1 MAKRKNEQEACL
13 WERQKGESEQA
24 WQAFTI
30 YLQQEK
36 RNLKAVADELHKSY
50 TLIRRWKDTWFW
62 EDRVVAYD
70 NELLRESLEKA
81 KKARRTMYS
90 NHAGAG
96 QRLVKYAVEALELKQ
111 KAQKPENM
119 SFKDIREMIKIGAE
133 LERLSRDAL
142 IENDEKNTETA
153 QTEDVVVIVPDDG
166 LNNGNGEDD

>member
-1 MAKRKNEQEACL
+1 MGKRKNEQEACL

-62 EDRVVAYD
+62 EDRVIAYD
-70 NELLRESLEKA
+70 NELQREALEKA

-96 QRLVKYAVEALELKQ
+96 QRLVKFAVEALELK
-111 KAQKPENM
+111 AQTQSLEDI
-119 SFKDIREMIKIGAE
+119 SLKDIREMIKIGAE
-133 LERLSRDAL
+133 IERLARNAL
-142 IENDEKNTETA
+142 IANDEKTTEA
-153 QTEDVVVIVPDDG
+153 AETEDVVVIVPDDG
-166 LNNGNGEDD
+166 LNGGGEDD